1 MSLKD
6 LNWPRIGAIVAILV
20 IDVIVVA
27 WALMD
32 MLHAIGW

>member
-6 LNWPRIGAIVAILV
+6 LNWPRIGAIVAIVV
-20 IDVIVVA
+20 IDVIVA

-32 MLHAIGW
+32 VLHEIGW